1 MNLKSESLIN
11 KIFFK
16 NIELSKK
23 LVKVPLVEYIH
34 VRILF
39 QMNYMQ

>member
-11 KIFFK
+11 KIFFEK
-16 NIELSKK
+16 YRVIKK
-23 LVKVPLVEYIH
+23 LVKVPLVEYTH